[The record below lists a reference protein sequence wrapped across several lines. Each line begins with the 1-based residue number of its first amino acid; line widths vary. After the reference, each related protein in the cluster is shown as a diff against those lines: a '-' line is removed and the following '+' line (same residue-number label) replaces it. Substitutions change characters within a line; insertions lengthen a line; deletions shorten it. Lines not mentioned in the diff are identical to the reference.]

1 MRLSPPKLLLRQTIA
16 QDPRQ
21 RRRLHLQALGEAG
34 RRPEHGRLLRPQ
46 AQGGGGQEDAEGGGG
61 GRGRDSAESDY
72 NMISDDGRKIYL
84 KSVGNVML

>member
-1 MRLSPPKLLLRQTIA
+1 MRLSPKLPLRQTIA

-61 GRGRDSAESDY
+61 GGRGRDSAESDY
-72 NMISDDGRKIYL
+72 NMISDGRKIYL